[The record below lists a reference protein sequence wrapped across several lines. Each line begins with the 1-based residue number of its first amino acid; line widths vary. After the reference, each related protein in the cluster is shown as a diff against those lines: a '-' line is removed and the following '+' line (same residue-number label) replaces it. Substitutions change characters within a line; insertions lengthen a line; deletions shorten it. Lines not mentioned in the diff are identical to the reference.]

1 MAKLAECR
9 MIFSRVKKRWLVS
22 AFLLV
27 AGLAAAQQATK
38 PVTILHTNDLHA
50 RLEPF
55 ANGNGGFAYLAAT
68 IRREKANCKW
78 CLVLDCGDLV
88 QGTPVSTLFDGVP
101 IYDVANH
108 LGIQASTLGNHEY
121 DYGWQKVGEYQRTAR
136 FPIVSANLVDEKQN
150 AAARPYVIL
159 EADGVRVGVIGAITS
174 DFPRLHT
181 PDQIG
186 KWRALPV
193 VETVRRY
200 IQEVRDQSHIIVLL
214 GHLSEPEEAQVL
226 NELPEV
232 AVTIGG
238 HIHAG
243 LTEPKRA
250 GDRLLVRVKA
260 GGVELGRVDLEVDLE
275 SKAVV
280 SAKWT
285 RIPVGV
291 KYITPARDVAAVV
304 AAWESKVAKLMNVP
318 IGESKREFGRPELK
332 ALFEKALAEE
342 MGVDFAFIGR
352 GGIRAELHQGTI
364 LVRHVWMIYPFDSRV
379 VIGRFR
385 GSQLP
390 AVVTAGR
397 QIDPNRQYTLLTN
410 EFTATNQS
418 SPRELNTS
426 GLKFPRI
433 GPRQRDLLVQWVK
446 KKRVLE

>member
-1 MAKLAECR
+1 
-9 MIFSRVKKRWLVS
+9 MILRRVKARFLLPLL
-22 AFLLV
+22 LLV
-27 AGLAAAQQATK
+27 AGFAAAQQATR

-55 ANGNGGFAYLAAT
+55 PDGTGGFAYLAAT

-88 QGTPVSTLFDGVP
+88 QGTPVSTFFDGVP
-101 IYDVANH
+101 IYDVARH

-136 FPIVSANLVDEKQN
+136 FPILSANLVDEKQN
-150 AAARPYVIL
+150 AAVRPYVIL

-174 DFPRLHT
+174 DFPRLQT

-186 KWRALPV
+186 NWRALPV
-193 VETVRRY
+193 IDSVRRY
-200 IQEVRDQSHIIVLL
+200 LPEVRDRSDIIVLL

-226 NELPEV
+226 KELPEV

-238 HIHAG
+238 HVHAG
-243 LTEPKRA
+243 LTEPKRF
-250 GDRLLVRVKA
+250 GDRLVVRVKA
-260 GGVELGRVDLEVDLE
+260 GGVELGRVDLEVDLP

-291 KYITPARDVAAVV
+291 EYITPARDVAALV
-304 AAWESKVAKLMNVP
+304 AAWESKVAKRMNVP
-318 IGESKREFGRPELK
+318 IGESKREFGRAELK

-352 GGIRAELHQGTI
+352 GGIRTELHQGTI

-379 VIGRFR
+379 VIGKFR

-390 AVVTAGR
+390 PVVTAGR
-397 QIDPNRQYTLLTN
+397 QIDPHRQYTLLTN
-410 EFTATNQS
+410 EFTAANQS

-433 GPRQRDLLVQWVK
+433 GPRQRDLLVQWVR